1 MIVHRISRPQTLYRR
16 CVLILNIVGMIA
28 CFLFVPNLFS
38 IVSLPANIIQLVI
51 IYSLA
56 AESLLRIV
64 TAVMG
69 LQKDE
74 PSEKSAKK
82 RLQNTEKAVQCKY
95 TSNGAR
101 RGFLCGR
108 PFDFEVIL

>member
-1 MIVHRISRPQTLYRR
+1 
-16 CVLILNIVGMIA
+16 MIA

-74 PSEKSAKK
+74 PSEKKRKKKVAKHRK
-82 RLQNTEKAVQCKY
+82 SSTM
-95 TSNGAR
+95 
-101 RGFLCGR
+101 
-108 PFDFEVIL
+108 